1 MKNHVRTSVKAVIIQ
16 NNQILLQIKR
26 DALSQYA
33 VLPGGGQHKGETLPE
48 ALRRECQEEINAEV
62 EVGDLLC
69 VRDYIS
75 DHHEFAE
82 ANEHVHELEL
92 IFACSLPEGYQPQA
106 GQAPDPGQL
115 EVSWVPLEKLAEVH
129 LYPQA
134 LQHYLLHLD
143 DPSRPIYLGDM
154 N

>member
-16 NNQILLQIKR
+16 NNQILLLIKR
-26 DALSQYA
+26 DGDSHYA

-48 ALRRECQEEINAEV
+48 ALRRECREEIAADV

-69 VRDYIS
+69 LRDYIS
-75 DHHEFAE
+75 DHFEFAE
-82 ANEHVHELEL
+82 ANDHVHELEL
-92 IFACSLPEGYQPQA
+92 YFTCSLPEGYLPQA
-106 GQAPDPGQL
+106 GQDPDPGQL

-134 LQHYLLHLD
+134 LRYYLLHLD
-143 DPSRPIYLGDM
+143 DPQRPIYLGDV